1 MNSIAWDNHAC
12 LPLDPSDEY
21 VFDQDELRI
30 GLGYPGADVDK
41 ILGLNWLR
49 IVREVWK
56 R

>member
-12 LPLDPSDEY
+12 LPLDPSDEH
-21 VFDQDELRI
+21 VFDQDELKI
-30 GLGYPGADVDK
+30 GLGYRGDEVDK
-41 ILGLNWLR
+41 ILALNCLR